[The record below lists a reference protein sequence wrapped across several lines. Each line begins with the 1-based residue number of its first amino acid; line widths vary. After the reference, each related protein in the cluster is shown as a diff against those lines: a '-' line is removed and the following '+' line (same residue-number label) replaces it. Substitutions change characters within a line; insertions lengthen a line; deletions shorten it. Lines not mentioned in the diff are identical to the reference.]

1 MSELPLLDEL
11 EIRRLR
17 ERWAFGRDYC
27 DWDEI
32 AACFHPG
39 ATVSISWYQGDV
51 AGFIEGSKKMI
62 AELGPDERSK
72 HWLGNARI
80 WVTGERG
87 VAEIDAMI
95 MLRANLDG
103 YLFDF
108 TVRSRF
114 YDLVEKR
121 DGAWKIQQW
130 KMIYDADRMDA
141 VEPGKVPQSFYDG
154 IDLAPYPSGCAYL
167 CYWLAKS
174 GRVPADNIVSINT
187 QAEADIKAE
196 GERWLVAAD

>member
-39 ATVSISWYQGDV
+39 ATVDISWYQGDV
-51 AGFIEGSKKMI
+51 AGFIEASKTMM
-62 AELGPDERSK
+62 AELGPEERSK

-80 WVTGERG
+80 WVNGERG
-87 VAEIDAMI
+87 VAEVDATI
-95 MLRANLDG
+95 ILRAYIDG

-108 TVRSRF
+108 SARSRF

-121 DGAWKIQQW
+121 NGAWKIMKW
-130 KMIYDADRMDA
+130 NMIYDADRMDA
-141 VEPGKVPQSFYDG
+141 VEPGKVPQAFYDG
-154 IDLAPYPSGCAYL
+154 VDLNPYPHSCAYL
-167 CYWLAKS
+167 CYRLAKS
-174 GRVPADNIVSINT
+174 GRELSTNIVSINT
-187 QAEADIKAE
+187 QAEANLKAD
-196 GERWLVAAD
+196 GERWLASAN